1 MDLVKKY
8 TPATKTI
15 VGRLEN
21 LEKCCEESKKFKL
34 ESEKKIDTLEKL
46 VKQNRK
52 TIIELIYSNER
63 VRNFSHDMR
72 YVKFLIDNFD
82 FSQSVED
89 YDSMLGSLGASSY
102 SIRVSSSI
110 WIEYLPRGL
119 RYLDDD
125 RLEILFQIID
135 KYTNFTLNYI
145 NSNPSFWEGIGD
157 KDQLMKKFER
167 IFKRM
172 KDNEDKSKG
181 DDFPSDGRKRK
192 NKSRR
197 RSMKKKNSH
206 KKKF

>member
-8 TPATKTI
+8 TATTKMI
-15 VGRLEN
+15 VERLEN

-52 TIIELIYSNER
+52 TITELIYSNER

-89 YDSMLGSLGASSY
+89 YDSMIRSLVSVVDTSSL
-102 SIRVSSSI
+102 
-110 WIEYLPRGL
+110 WIEYFYRGL

-125 RLEILFQIID
+125 RLEILFRIID
-135 KYTNFTLNYI
+135 KYTNFSLNYI
-145 NSNPSFWEGIGD
+145 NSRATFWDHCGD
-157 KDQLMKKFER
+157 KDEMKKKFER

-172 KDNEDKSKG
+172 KDDKSKG

-192 NKSRR
+192 NTRR

>member
-8 TPATKTI
+8 TPTTKTI
-15 VGRLEN
+15 VERLEN

-34 ESEKKIDTLEKL
+34 ESAKKIDTLEKTCQENT
-46 VKQNRK
+46 K
-52 TIIELIYSNER
+52 IFSELIYSNER
-63 VRNFSHDMR
+63 LRKFSPDMR

-89 YDSMLGSLGASSY
+89 YDSMIRSLVSVVDTSSL
-102 SIRVSSSI
+102 
-110 WIEYLPRGL
+110 WMEYFYRGM

-145 NSNPSFWEGIGD
+145 NSNPGFWVGYGD
-157 KDQLMKKFER
+157 KDEMMKKFER

-181 DDFPSDGRKRK
+181 DDFQSDGRKRK

-197 RSMKKKNSH
+197 RSMKKKKSH